1 MAQNLMNIKLF
12 QCKAI
17 LSANTLNITI
27 LAMDEEQAKEL
38 ALKCFDK
45 ETRADIESGLVK
57 FITEEFEIK
66 PCVISTSHTAN

>member
-38 ALKCFDK
+38 ALKHF
-45 ETRADIESGLVK
+45 
-57 FITEEFEIK
+57 
-66 PCVISTSHTAN
+66 